1 MVAAPDEQQ
10 APKRQRLALLSH
22 ESASGGGDSAD
33 LDRLESEPS
42 DDEGEGE
49 YEGEWS
55 GSWEGCVDDLE
66 LSHEIYATQAVWE
79 AREVALAQM
88 TTEQR
93 QQLTRLVRLHALLT
107 TPPPRRV
114 SANAARSAFVAAH

>member
-22 ESASGGGDSAD
+22 ESASGGGDSAG
-33 LDRLESEPS
+33 LDRLESREPS

-79 AREVALAQM
+79 AR
-88 TTEQR
+88 
-93 QQLTRLVRLHALLT
+93 
-107 TPPPRRV
+107 
-114 SANAARSAFVAAH
+114 